1 MESEACVY
9 DKDFLEQVPT
19 NLFIGGEWRDGETC
33 FAVEDPATGN
43 CLAEVAEASPGDAV
57 AALDAAVAAQ
67 RCWAQ
72 TSPRV
77 RADLLRAAYEQ
88 VIARTDEFA
97 LLITAEMGKPLA
109 EARGEV
115 RYGAEFLRWFSEE
128 AVRIAGQW
136 SRSPEGS
143 TRLLTMREPVGP
155 TVMITPWNFPLAM
168 ATRKIAPAIAAGCTM
183 VLKPAEQTP
192 LTALAFADVL
202 RSVGLPPGVL
212 NVVTTTRAAETVAPL
227 LRDPRVRKLTFTGS
241 TAVGKLL
248 MAQASD
254 QLLRLSMELGGNAPL
269 VVFDDANL
277 DRAVAGAMVAKMR
290 NIGQACTAANR
301 ILVHESVAE
310 EFGTRFAKAMAAQRL
325 GPGTEAGV
333 EVGPMIDQRARHKV
347 QRLVDDAVEAGA
359 RILTGGSARPGPG
372 YFFEPTVLTEVGDG
386 DIVREELFGPVA
398 PISVFTSDEQAIA
411 MANDT
416 EYGLASYIFSD
427 NISRVIDVAEN
438 LQFGMVGVNQGVVS
452 NVAAPF
458 GGIKHSGFG
467 REGGTEGI
475 EEYLSTKYVGIA
487 P

>member
-1 MESEACVY
+1 MY
-9 DKDFLEQVPT
+9 DKDHLEQVPT
-19 NLFIGGEWRDGETC
+19 NLFIGGEWREADAR
-33 FAVEDPATGN
+33 FVVEDPATGHP
-43 CLAEVAEASPGDAV
+43 LADVAEASANDAV
-57 AALDAAVAAQ
+57 AALDAAVEAQ
-67 RCWAQ
+67 QSWAQ
-72 TSPRV
+72 TSPLV

-88 VIARTDEFA
+88 VVARTDEFA
-97 LLITAEMGKPLA
+97 HLITAEMGKPLA

-115 RYGAEFLRWFSEE
+115 RYGAQFLRWFSEE
-128 AVRIAGQW
+128 AVRIAGRW
-136 SRSPEGS
+136 SRSPEGN

-192 LTALAFADVL
+192 LTALAFAEVL

-227 LRDPRVRKLTFTGS
+227 LRDSRVRKLTFTGS
-241 TAVGKLL
+241 TAVGKTL
-248 MAQASD
+248 MAQASG

-269 VVFDDANL
+269 LVFDDADL

-301 ILVHESVAE
+301 ILVHESVADT
-310 EFGTRFAKAMAAQRL
+310 FGTRFAEAMAAQRV
-325 GPGTEAGV
+325 GPGTEPGV

-347 QRLVDDAVEAGA
+347 QRLVASAVDAGA
-359 RILTGGSARPGPG
+359 RVLTGGTSRPGPG
-372 YFFEPTVLTEVGDG
+372 YFFEPTVLTDVGDHAV
-386 DIVREELFGPVA
+386 VREELFGPVA
-398 PISVFTSDEQAIA
+398 PISVFGTDEEAVA

-416 EYGLASYIFSD
+416 EYGLASYLFSS
-427 NISRVIDVAEN
+427 NISRVIDVAEQ

-467 REGGTEGI
+467 REGGAEGI
-475 EEYLSTKYVGIA
+475 DEYLSTKYVGIA